1 MQPRVGYTTWLYAIT
16 RILSCHM
23 FAARMWIARREESM
37 DIDTLSSVL
46 VGLMDDHCTVL
57 CVLYGVYVSLYMFP
71 LEMEI
76 LWCSRRPDVI
86 ISYTPALLPR
96 TRFWVSDADSY

>member
-1 MQPRVGYTTWLYAIT
+1 
-16 RILSCHM
+16 
-23 FAARMWIARREESM
+23 M

-46 VGLMDDHCTVL
+46 VGLMDDLCTVL
-57 CVLYGVYVSLYMFP
+57 CVLYAVYVSLCMFP

-86 ISYTPALLPR
+86 ISDTPELLPR
-96 TRFWVSDADSY
+96 TRFWVFRRRFILTEINFCRHSSTGFLFY